1 MKTLTVG
8 DLKTN
13 FSEVLKDVQNGESI
27 AISYGKKKKIIA
39 YLVSEIKTESKKP
52 KRKLGLLEGKATF
65 KWVGDGKITEEEFLG
80 L

>member
-13 FSEVLKDVQNGESI
+13 FSEVLKEVQNGAEI
-27 AISYGKKKKIIA
+27 AITFGKKKKVVA
-39 YLVSEIKTESKKP
+39 FLVQKLSKNP
-52 KRKLGLLEGKATF
+52 QKRILGQWSSKGKVTF
-65 KWVGDGKITEEEFLG
+65 GDDFEITEEEFLG